1 MKIKNFSLRNKI
13 RFDRN
18 ELSGAFGDI
27 GTDLPLL
34 IGMILINNLEASNT
48 FIIFGTMQILTA
60 LIYGIPMAVQ
70 PLKAMATIMLTQK
83 LNKNLLYG
91 AGLSIGLIMVLFSGS
106 GLLNKI
112 ENFIPKSVIRG
123 IQFGLGASL
132 CYLALTKYINSE
144 GIIGYTFSV
153 FSFFIILFLLGNKK
167 LPPAIPVI
175 FLGIIY
181 SIFFSKGNINIEN
194 SVSLGIPQIHIPK
207 LNDILMGFI
216 LLGLPQFPLSLSNS
230 IFATS
235 QTIKDL
241 FPEKSINTTRI
252 GFTYSLMNLINP
264 FFQGVPTCHGA
275 GGIAGHYAFGART
288 GGSLIIYGSLY
299 LFIGLFFSKIA
310 NNLIHIFPMSI
321 LGIILFFEGISL
333 MLLIKDI
340 SLSKNDFFIALIVGM
355 ICLTIKYGYVI
366 GLLVGI
372 LINYIQKF
380 KNGKN

>member
-1 MKIKNFSLRNKI
+1 
-13 RFDRN
+13 
-18 ELSGAFGDI
+18 
-27 GTDLPLL
+27 
-34 IGMILINNLEASNT
+34 
-48 FIIFGTMQILTA
+48 MQILTA

-91 AGLSIGLIMVLFSGS
+91 AGFSIGLIMFLFSATGV
-106 GLLNKI
+106 LNKI
-112 ENFIPKSVIRG
+112 ENLIPKSVIRG
-123 IQFGLGASL
+123 IQFGLGTSL
-132 CYLALTKYINSE
+132 CYLALTKYINSVE
-144 GIIGYTFSV
+144 TIAYTFSIL
-153 FSFFIILFLLGNKK
+153 SFFIILFLLGNKK

-175 FLGIIY
+175 ILGIIFT
-181 SIFFSKGNINIEN
+181 IFFSKGNINLEN
-194 SVSLGIPQIHIPK
+194 AFSIRIPQLHIPK
-207 LNDILMGFI
+207 LNEILMGFI
-216 LLGLPQFPLSLSNS
+216 LLGLPQLPLSLSNS

-241 FPEKSINTTRI
+241 FPEKSIGTTKI

-299 LFIGLFFSKIA
+299 ILIGLFFSKIA
-310 NNLIHIFPMSI
+310 NDLIKVFPMSI
-321 LGIILFFEGISL
+321 LAIILFFEGIFL
-333 MLLIKDI
+333 MLLIRDI
-340 SLSKNDFFIALIVGM
+340 SFSRNDFFIALIVGM

-366 GLLVGI
+366 GLMVGI